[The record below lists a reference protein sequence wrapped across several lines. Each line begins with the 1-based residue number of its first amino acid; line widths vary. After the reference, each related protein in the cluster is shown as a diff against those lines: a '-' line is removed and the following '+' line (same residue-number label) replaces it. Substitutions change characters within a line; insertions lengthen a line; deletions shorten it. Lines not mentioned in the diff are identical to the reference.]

1 MSDIESM
8 WCQWRGSNRLL
19 GTISSIPVWCVAH
32 MASGVATHNLPWQI
46 PMFLA
51 SSTSWSLHSSRLS
64 PHSFM
69 HSPLRSSYK
78 ESNLA
83 TYCLTSLAFLL
94 NVGGCLHDP
103 VTLVLC
109 ILAKSATFMT
119 CPFLLPVWAVAW
131 ASWTMAAATLS
142 TWVAGLWKTLPYSA
156 GFDHGVL
163 S

>member
-8 WCQWRGSNRLL
+8 WCHERGSNRLV
-19 GTISSIPVWCVAH
+19 GTISSIPVSHAAH
-32 MASGVATHNLPWQI
+32 MASGVAVHNLPWQM

-51 SSTSWSLHSSRLS
+51 PPTSWTLPSRRLS
-64 PHSFM
+64 SQSFM

-94 NVGGCLHDP
+94 NVGGCLSEP

-109 ILAKSATFMT
+109 ILAKSETYMT
-119 CPFLLPVWAVAW
+119 CPFLLPVCAVAW
-131 ASWTMAAATLS
+131 ASWTLATATLS
-142 TWVAGLWKTLPYSA
+142 ARVAELCKTL
-156 GFDHGVL
+156 L
-163 S
+163 